1 MRDLAEAPK
10 WIIDLAR
17 TAASAQL
24 SPSVHDT
31 AAFNMER
38 VRGYYE
44 THLGC
49 SRKEAARDLGLSW
62 TQVQHAVGKLRAE
75 WRNRGK

>member
-24 SPSVHDT
+24 SPSVHDLSPRSNGAT
-31 AAFNMER
+31 VRPASFVVADRGQR
-38 VRGYYE
+38 VR
-44 THLGC
+44 LI
-49 SRKEAARDLGLSW
+49 RLVA
-62 TQVQHAVGKLRAE
+62 
-75 WRNRGK
+75 

>member
-49 SRKEAARDLGLSW
+49 CRKEAARVSW
-62 TQVQHAVGKLRAE
+62 TQVQHAVRKLRAE
-75 WRNRGK
+75 WKNRG